1 MKNMKK
7 FIAIIVIAIIMSLAV
22 FGVARAASSSS
33 DLAADQTVA
42 GPYIRAAETVTIR
55 GTVDGDVIVAGSDV
69 TIEGTVR
76 GSVYAAGSK
85 VIIRGSVQGNV
96 HAAGSDV
103 QYGARDAS
111 SVFLAASSVKILSD
125 SQQKNLFVAAS
136 DITVDGTVSGNAYL
150 AGSQVKYGAKT
161 GGDVSIA
168 AGAVTVTSGATIGG
182 NLKYTSEQPATI
194 ENDRSI
200 AGSINRVQPQER
212 SATEKFWASLL
223 DLLYWLGANIL
234 IAAVVL
240 WGAPKL
246 IVPAEKAFMA
256 RPLNS
261 YLKAFAFV
269 FLVPVGL
276 LFGLLSVVGIPLML
290 ILGLA
295 YVLVLVVAPV
305 ASAYFVGGWTSDRLK
320 LKQPAKSAYQAQLIR
335 TSLGF
340 TLLAV
345 IGLVPIVGPLVTLT
359 VYFLGVSILLS
370 RGLSPM
376 GGIGASTP
384 ATLSRSKAH

>member
-1 MKNMKK
+1 MKK
-7 FIAIIVIAIIMSLAV
+7 LIAIIIAVSIISIGI

-33 DLAADQTVA
+33 DLAADQKVS
-42 GPYIRAAETVTIR
+42 GPYIRSAETVTIR

-69 TIEGTVR
+69 TIEGTVL

-85 VIIRGSVQGNV
+85 VTVRGVVRGNV

-103 QYGARDAS
+103 QYSAREAG

-125 SQQKNLFVAAS
+125 AQQKNLFVAAS
-136 DITVDGTVSGNAYL
+136 DITVDGSVGSNAYL

-168 AGAVTVTSGATIGG
+168 AGAITVTSGATIGG

-212 SATEKFWASLL
+212 SAAEKFWASLL
-223 DLLYWLGANIL
+223 DLLYWLAANIL

-276 LFGLLSVVGIPLML
+276 LFGLLSVVGIPLMM

-295 YVLVLVVAPV
+295 YVLTLVVAPV
-305 ASAYFVGGWTSDRLK
+305 ASAYFVGGWASDRLK
-320 LKQPAKSAYQAQLIR
+320 LKQPTKSSYQAQLIR

-340 TLLAV
+340 TLLAAV
-345 IGLVPIVGPLVTLT
+345 GLVPILGPLVTLT
-359 VYFLGVSILLS
+359 VYFLGVSIILS

-376 GGIGASTP
+376 GGIGASVSSTP
-384 ATLSRSKAH
+384 GRSKTR